1 MSGNFM
7 RLYLDE
13 SVPEELRFYIQG
25 HEVRTARFM
34 GWKGWPD
41 GEFLPI
47 AQSEFDVIF
56 TCDQSIPDQQNLSG
70 LNLRIVVLHGRS
82 NRIEDLLPLLPES
95 LRALDE
101 SERGQ
106 VVHIYPQ

>member
-1 MSGNFM
+1 M

-13 SVPEELRFYIQG
+13 SVPENLRFYIQG

-34 GWKGWPD
+34 GWKGWLD

-47 AQSEFDVIF
+47 AQREFDAML
-56 TCDQSIPDQQNLSG
+56 TCDRGIPNQQNLTR
-70 LNLRIVVLHGRS
+70 LDLRIIVLRGQS
-82 NRIEDLLPLLPES
+82 NGMEHILPLLPEA

-101 SERGQ
+101 PDTSQ
-106 VVHIYPQ
+106 VVHVYPPDSP

>member
-1 MSGNFM
+1 M

-13 SVPEELRFYIQG
+13 SVPEELRFFIQG

-34 GWKGWPD
+34 GWKGWLD

-47 AQSEFDVIF
+47 AQYEFDAMM
-56 TCDQSIPDQQNLSG
+56 TCDRSIPNQQNLAR
-70 LNLRIVVLHGRS
+70 LDLRIIVLRGRT
-82 NRIEDLLPLLPES
+82 NGMEHLLPLLPEA

-101 SERGQ
+101 LGRGQ
-106 VVHIYPQ
+106 VVHIYPP